1 LDKYNRGLTRENID
15 NFDAGYQASDWGRFV
30 GPGTTNRVGPL
41 RGLFAV
47 KVLAALLAALA
58 LELLKGLF
66 FLVF

>member
-1 LDKYNRGLTRENID
+1 MRGIRLVIGDGPNT
-15 NFDAGYQASDWGRFV
+15 

-66 FLVF
+66 FLVL